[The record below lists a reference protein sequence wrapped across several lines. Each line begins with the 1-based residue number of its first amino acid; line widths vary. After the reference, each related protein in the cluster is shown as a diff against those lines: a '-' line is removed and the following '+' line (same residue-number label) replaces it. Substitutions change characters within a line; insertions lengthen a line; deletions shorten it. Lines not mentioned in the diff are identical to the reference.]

1 MYYAIRVGAGVKNK
15 IVESWE
21 ECKRLVYNYPAVYKK
36 FKTREQ
42 AERYLELT
50 DREVIQLQ
58 QIKKTNRDSSK
69 AAILTELR
77 F

>member
-21 ECKRLVYNYPAVYKK
+21 ECKWFVNGYPAVYKK

-42 AERYLELT
+42 AEKYLELT
-50 DREVIQLQ
+50 DREVGQIQQ
-58 QIKKTNRDSSK
+58 SKKTNRY
-69 AAILTELR
+69 R
-77 F
+77 G